1 MSIGNNIFLF
11 DFTGGV
17 VVTII
22 SIVVSFAII
31 IGLIVYVMR
40 SKKRRDLVHNKK
52 EPNDDPETMK

>member
-1 MSIGNNIFLF
+1 MAIGNNIFLF

-31 IGLIVYVMR
+31 IGLILYVKH
-40 SKKRRDLVHNKK
+40 SKKRKNLVHNKK
-52 EPNDDPETMK
+52 KPNDDPETMK